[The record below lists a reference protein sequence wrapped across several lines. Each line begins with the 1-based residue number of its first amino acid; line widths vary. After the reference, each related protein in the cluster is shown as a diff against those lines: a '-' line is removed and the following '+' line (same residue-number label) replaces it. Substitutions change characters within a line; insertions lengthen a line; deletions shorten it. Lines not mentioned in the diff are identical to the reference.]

1 MLHRHLNPGQD
12 RTYEAVEDVIARGA
26 PADWRELA
34 RAVIDDPHGEM
45 ARILEGVLASTNY
58 YGSTVLWK
66 DWLARVRQRA
76 GRT

>member
-34 RAVIDDPHGEM
+34 HTVARDPNGEM
-45 ARILEGVLASTNY
+45 AAILEGVLAHTHY
-58 YGSTVLWK
+58 YGSTVLWS
-66 DWLARVRQRA
+66 DWLARVRRY
-76 GRT
+76 GGV